1 LKNFRAG
8 RRGGFQKKVFFTFY
22 GLQQGGNMN
31 SFHGRGREESAGPPA
46 QLPLELYHKKAQA
59 DRLLEFF
66 RAHRGEWIPL
76 DRILSFKIAQYNTR
90 ISDLRK
96 AGHVIE
102 NKTEWKGRSKHSWFR
117 YTGERAA

>member
-1 LKNFRAG
+1 
-8 RRGGFQKKVFFTFY
+8 VFFTFY
-22 GLQQGGNMN
+22 GLQEGGDMN
-31 SFHGRGREESAGPPA
+31 SFRERETTADPPA

-59 DRLLEFF
+59 NRLLEFF
-66 RAHRGEWIPL
+66 QAHRGEWIPL
-76 DRILSFKIAQYNTR
+76 DRILSFRIAQYNTR